1 STIRV
6 PKGLP
11 TIMKY
16 VLVLLLLLIVASLF
30 SGLYFMYRDKG
41 ETKRTVHALTLRVAL
56 SLVTFA
62 IVMLGYWLGWFP
74 GR

>member
-1 STIRV
+1 
-6 PKGLP
+6 
-11 TIMKY
+11 MKY

-74 GR
+74 GK